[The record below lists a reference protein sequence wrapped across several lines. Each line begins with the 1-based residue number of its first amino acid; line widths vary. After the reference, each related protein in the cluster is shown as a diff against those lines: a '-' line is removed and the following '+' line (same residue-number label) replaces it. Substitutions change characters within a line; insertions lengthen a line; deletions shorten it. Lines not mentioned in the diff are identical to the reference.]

1 MDPREGKMK
10 RMEGRVDIS
19 TRLSRIAEL
28 TRKYPEGAHTTLAHH
43 IDIELLKEAYR
54 RTRKDGA
61 VGVDGQTA
69 AHYASNL
76 EANLADLLE
85 RFKSGRYRAPP
96 VKRVHIP
103 KGDGRK
109 TRPIGIPTFEDKV
122 LQRAVT
128 MILEAAYEPLFIEG
142 SYGFRPGRS
151 AHNALEAIWKS
162 TMAMRGGWV
171 IEADIV
177 SFFDCLDHGHLREF
191 LDKRVRDGVIRRA
204 IGKWLNAGVLEAG
217 QVFHPEAGSPQG
229 GVVSP
234 MLANIYLHE
243 VLDTWFERDVKP
255 RLQGRA
261 QLIRYAD
268 DFVIVFERQG
278 DAERVMEVLPKRFG
292 KYGLELHPEKTR
304 VVAFERPEPRDGVSS
319 GGLGTFNFLGL
330 THYWGQSRK
339 GSPVVMRKT
348 VKSRLAR
355 AIRGIHQWCRANRHL
370 RIPEQQRTLTQKLRG
385 HYGYYGITGNIR
397 ALNAV
402 YRAVRR
408 TWRYWL
414 NRRGGKRRMT
424 WPRFVAILNRH
435 PLPTPRIVHSALAAN
450 PST

>member
-1 MDPREGKMK
+1 MK
-10 RMEGRVDIS
+10 RMEGREDIS

-28 TRKYPEGAHTTLAHH
+28 TRKYPDGAHTTLAHH

-61 VGVDGQTA
+61 VGVDGQTGA
-69 AHYASNL
+69 AYASNL
-76 EANLADLLE
+76 EMNLGDLLE
-85 RFKSGRYRAPP
+85 RLKSGRYRAPP
-96 VKRVHIP
+96 VRRVHIP

-128 MILEAAYEPLFIEG
+128 MILEAVYEPLFIEG
-142 SYGFRPGRS
+142 SYGFRPGRG
-151 AHNALEAIWKS
+151 AHTALEAIWKS
-162 TMAMRGGWV
+162 TMAMKGGWV

-217 QVFHPEAGSPQG
+217 EVFHPETGSPQG

-255 RLQGRA
+255 RLSGRA

-268 DFVIVFERQG
+268 DFVIVLERQG

-292 KYGLELHPEKTR
+292 KYGLKLHPEKTR
-304 VVAFERPEPRDGVSS
+304 VVAFERPEPGDGGPSNEGVR
-319 GGLGTFNFLGL
+319 N
-330 THYWGQSRK
+330 
-339 GSPVVMRKT
+339 PV
-348 VKSRLAR
+348 
-355 AIRGIHQWCRANRHL
+355 
-370 RIPEQQRTLTQKLRG
+370 
-385 HYGYYGITGNIR
+385 
-397 ALNAV
+397 
-402 YRAVRR
+402 
-408 TWRYWL
+408 
-414 NRRGGKRRMT
+414 
-424 WPRFVAILNRH
+424 
-435 PLPTPRIVHSALAAN
+435 
-450 PST
+450 